1 MTGDV
6 RTTGDDTAGL
16 VVCAALR
23 LEARAVRRGLARA
36 PAVVVGYRARRV
48 PRLPERAAVA
58 VVGFGG
64 ALDDRLAP
72 GTVVVADEIR
82 GGGKPV
88 PCPGARALAADLARD
103 GLRVHVGPLVSADR
117 VVRERERH
125 VWAADGACAV
135 DMESARVAA
144 ALPQGT
150 PVAALRV
157 IVDGPRHP
165 LLRPGTITR
174 GVAAWRVLARTG
186 PALERWAAEPV

>member
-1 MTGDV
+1 MTGDD
-6 RTTGDDTAGL
+6 GSGL

-36 PAVVVGYRARRV
+36 PAVVVGYRARHAA
-48 PRLPERAAVA
+48 RLPDRAAVA

-64 ALDDRLAP
+64 ALDGRLSP

-88 PCPGARALAADLARD
+88 PCPGARARAAELAGG
-103 GLRVHVGPLVSADR
+103 GLRVHVGPLVTADR

-144 ALPQGT
+144 ALPDGT

-157 IVDGPRHP
+157 IVDGPHHP
-165 LLRPGTITR
+165 LLRPGTVTR
-174 GVAAWRVLARTG
+174 GLAAWRVLARTG
-186 PALERWAAEPV
+186 PALERWAAALA